1 MAYTNSSLIN
11 YIKLSPNH
19 SGLRNHSIDC
29 IAIHCVVGQCS
40 VETLG
45 RIFANRNKQASS
57 NYGIGYDGNVG
68 MYVEEKN
75 RSWCTSSAAVD
86 NRAITIEVAS
96 DTTHPYAVTSAAYE
110 KLILLVADICRRNN
124 IKRLLWKADKSL
136 AINSKGQVDIQ
147 VDKQNMIVHRWFAN
161 KACVPVDTEVLTH
174 EGWVKIKD
182 IEIGDEIACA
192 DLDNLNV
199 TFEEVYD
206 KVPIRTQDTYT
217 NNGLT
222 ATKDHRMVYTNYT
235 NNQKTNKQ
243 YQITQ
248 YANLL
253 SNANHVYIPLAGQQ
267 LTTKTGLN
275 ISDDLI
281 KFLVAVQADGSY
293 MYDTRNTEAEKRYYG
308 IEFHFK
314 KERKIERICEIL
326 DSLYIPY
333 TKYKKSDNTTRIC
346 VYNINDINIVNDI
359 CEKEYLQNK
368 CFTWNWLNM
377 SKDQADLFIS
387 ELLLWDGCASAGDMG
402 SYCSRQKQNLDVV
415 SAVAVLNNYGSYQSF
430 DTVNFYKN
438 NYMTLSPNNTK
449 RNPKSRDIKQ
459 TTVTCVSVKTGI
471 FICRQNGKTFI
482 IGNCPGDYLYNRHYD
497 IAERVNKILG
507 VSTKPIETTPP
518 IKNVASNAFKTG
530 DIVQIIPGSY
540 YYDGKNKIPNWVIA
554 KQWYL
559 SSVSTTNDR
568 CVLGKSI
575 DGKNNIQSAISSTC
589 LKLIKKVKPA
599 DIVYTVRSG
608 DTLSKIAQRY
618 GTTTTV
624 LVAYNNIKNP
634 NIIYIGQKIKIPQ

>member
-1 MAYTNSSLIN
+1 MKTYTNSSLVN
-11 YIKLSPNH
+11 YIKISPNN
-19 SGLRNHSIDC
+19 SGPRNHEIDT
-29 IAIHCVVGQCS
+29 IAIHCTAGLCS
-40 VETLG
+40 VESLG
-45 RIFANRNKQASS
+45 DLFSQTKTAASS
-57 NYGIGYDGNVG
+57 NYGIGMDGRVG
-68 MYVEEKN
+68 LYVNESD
-75 RSWCTSSAAVD
+75 RSWCTSSGDVD

-96 DTTHPYAVTSAAYE
+96 DNKDPYKVSSIVYE
-110 KLILLVADICRRNN
+110 KLIVLLVDICKRNN
-124 IKRLLWKADKSL
+124 IKELLWKANKKL
-136 AINSKGQVDIQ
+136 AIDSNGYVNIQ
-147 VDKQNMIVHRWFAN
+147 VDKQNMVVHRWFAN

-174 EGWVKIKD
+174 NGWVKIKD

-192 DLDNLNV
+192 DLDNLNI

-206 KVPIRTQDTYT
+206 KVPVRTQDTYT

-222 ATKDHRMVYTNYT
+222 ATKDHRMVYTSYT

-248 YANLL
+248 YADLL

-293 MYDTRNTEAEKRYYG
+293 MYDTQNVESEKRYYG
-308 IEFHFK
+308 VEFHFK

-326 DSLYIPY
+326 DNLYVPY
-333 TKYKKSDNTTRIC
+333 TKYEKSDNTTCIR
-346 VYNINDINIVNDI
+346 VYNFNNINIVSDI

-387 ELLLWDGCASAGDMG
+387 ELLLWDGCTSAGDMG

-438 NYMTLSPNNTK
+438 NYMTLGLNSTK
-449 RNPKSRDIKQ
+449 RNAKGRDTKQ

-471 FICRQNGKTFI
+471 FVCRQNGKTFI
-482 IGNCPGDYLYNRHYD
+482 IGNCPGDYLYNKHYE
-497 IAERVNKILG
+497 IAERVNKQLRLRQDLKCGDTVIIKDTATTYYNN
-507 VSTKPIETTPP
+507 TKKIPSWVKSKIWY
-518 IKNVASNAFKTG
+518 IKNIFIEN
-530 DIVQIIPGSY
+530 
-540 YYDGKNKIPNWVIA
+540 NKKICLLG
-554 KQWYL
+554 Y
-559 SSVSTTNDR
+559 STDM
-568 CVLGKSI
+568 
-575 DGKNNIQSAISSTC
+575 KNNLNSKIEQINLQKVNADFVFPTNNSIT
-589 LKLIKKVKPA
+589 KLWFNN
-599 DIVYTVRSG
+599 
-608 DTLSKIAQRY
+608 LSKTIR
-618 GTTTTV
+618 
-624 LVAYNNIKNP
+624 NKFRS
-634 NIIYIGQKIKIPQ
+634 